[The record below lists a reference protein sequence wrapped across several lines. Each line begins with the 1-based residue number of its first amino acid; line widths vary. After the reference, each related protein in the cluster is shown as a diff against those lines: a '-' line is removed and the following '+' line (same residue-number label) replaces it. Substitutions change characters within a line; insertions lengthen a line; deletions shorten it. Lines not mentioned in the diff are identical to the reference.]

1 MDKNQMSAVLQ
12 DVRKAYRLLADYQQ
26 RIIELLDFTKDK
38 LGAEHYY
45 HDLPNNYSPQ
55 SIHKIYTDENVGKR
69 FLPMLDMHLL
79 WHKTKSIP
87 EGEEWQN
94 HLQKDDLVFD
104 IIVKSNETETSSA
117 LHLYV
122 YQCVKYTRKNNWY
135 RDVWYNSDYPNF
147 GEVGIYKDNSDLI
160 EYCIYGERIDLADLF
175 NEQEA
180 NKIIEAFKSRTSH
193 ALGCKI

>member
-1 MDKNQMSAVLQ
+1 MSVVLQ

-26 RIIELLDFTKDK
+26 RIIELLDFIKDK
-38 LGAEHYY
+38 FGAEHYY
-45 HDLPNNYSPQ
+45 HDLPNSYSTQ

-94 HLQKDDLVFD
+94 HLQKDDFVFD
-104 IIVKSNETETSSA
+104 IIVRSNETETSSA

-122 YQCVKYTRKNNWY
+122 YQCIKYSRKNNWY
-135 RDVWYNSDYPNF
+135 RDVWCNSDYPEF
-147 GEVGIYKDNSDLI
+147 GAVRTYQDNLGLI
-160 EYCIYGERIDLADLF
+160 EYGIYGERIDLEDLI

-180 NKIIEAFKSRTSH
+180 NKIIEAFKKRASEK
-193 ALGCKI
+193 LGCKI